1 MKLSN
6 LNVGTRLAMAFG
18 LVLVLMAFLVVVGLT
33 RFGSIGATSAQLVE
47 SDWVKAEAAS
57 VITATTR
64 ANARRTMEL
73 LIVNDKN
80 QRERVKQ
87 RIEDNKKT
95 ITEAIE
101 RLDRLVKLPEG
112 KALLAK
118 IKDQRKVFVASM
130 GRVAALVDETDYSEA
145 RNLMLSET
153 LPALD
158 TLQGSV
164 DALNALQKKV
174 VEQSGAEVIETVRFS
189 QLLFIGIGI
198 GALLAGIAFAVMLS
212 RSITRPLNHAVD
224 IARTV
229 ASGDLTSRIEVK
241 TKDETGRLLQ
251 ALKDMNDSLVRI
263 VAQVR
268 TGTDTIAGAST
279 QIAAGNLDLSSRT
292 EEQAS
297 TLEETA
303 SSMEEL
309 TSTVKQNADNA
320 RQADQLAQS
329 ASEVANRGGMVV
341 SQVVE
346 TMGSINESSKKIS
359 DIISVIDG
367 IAFQTNILALN
378 AAVEAARAG
387 EQGRGF
393 AVVATEVRNLAQ
405 RSAAAAKEIK
415 SLIDDSVEK
424 VAAGTKLVDQAGATM
439 SEIVGSVQ
447 RVTDIMAEI
456 TAASDEQSAGIEQIN
471 LAITQMDEVTQQNAS
486 LVEEAAAAADAMQD
500 QARGLQQVV
509 GTFRIDSSAAHAA
522 SAASATSAAQPRAA
536 KPAPAPKSAARQEPR
551 LASKPAAQSRSLIA
565 GNAAKRPQHTAAD
578 DWEEF

>member
-6 LNVGTRLAMAFG
+6 LNVGTRLAVAFG
-18 LVLVLMAFLVVVGLT
+18 LVLFLMAILVVVGLT
-33 RFGSIGATSAQLVE
+33 RFGSIGATSTQLVE

-101 RLDRLVKLPEG
+101 RLDRLVTLPEG

-145 RNLMLSET
+145 RNLMLGET

-158 TLQGSV
+158 VLQKSV
-164 DALNALQKKV
+164 DELNALQKKV
-174 VEQSGAEVIETVRFS
+174 VEQSGAQVIETVRFS
-189 QLLFIGIGI
+189 QLLFIAIGI

-241 TKDETGRLLQ
+241 TRDETGRLLQ

-346 TMGSINESSKKIS
+346 TMGSINESSRKIS

-486 LVEEAAAAADAMQD
+486 LVEEAAAAADAMQE

-522 SAASATSAAQPRAA
+522 SAASVMAAAQPKGA
-536 KPAPAPKSAARQEPR
+536 KPVMAPKPAARQEPR
-551 LASKPAAQSRSLIA
+551 LARKPTAESRSLTGA
-565 GNAAKRPQHTAAD
+565 NVAKRPQHAAAD